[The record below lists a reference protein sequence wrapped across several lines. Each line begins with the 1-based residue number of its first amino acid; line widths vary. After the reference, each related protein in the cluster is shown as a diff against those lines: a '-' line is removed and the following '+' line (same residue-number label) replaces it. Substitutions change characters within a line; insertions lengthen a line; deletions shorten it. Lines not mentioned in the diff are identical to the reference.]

1 MPSTSTYREW
11 ILAKLKN
18 STDITYTAL
27 TPDHFAAVLEL
38 GNRVQ
43 GEGYLNLDN
52 LTDYYQRG
60 LKDGINAGIVAFYRD
75 QLVGFRL
82 TFAQGQWDIDQW
94 ATPAEW
100 DVEPATVC
108 YFKCNTVDP
117 AMQGYGIGS
126 TLLSKAV
133 DAAQRQGSNA
143 GLAHIWLASP
153 GNSAFKY
160 FSKNG
165 GRLIKEH
172 PNKWQY
178 AAMYEGYDC
187 PVCDSLCACV
197 AAEMLLTFSQQ

>member
-1 MPSTSTYREW
+1 MANKSDQIRYSE
-11 ILAKLKN
+11 
-18 STDITYTAL
+18 L
-27 TPDHFAAVLEL
+27 TPEHFSAVLEL

-43 GEGYLNLDN
+43 GDGYLNLEN

-60 LKDGINAGIVAFYRD
+60 IKNRINAGLVAFYND

-82 TFAQGQWDIDQW
+82 TFAQGQWEIDEW
-94 ATPAEW
+94 STPDKW
-100 DVEPATVC
+100 QLDSSRVC

-126 TLLSKAV
+126 ELLRRAVEKAK
-133 DAAQRQGSNA
+133 QQGSLA

-153 GNSAFKY
+153 GNSAFRY

-165 GRLIKEH
+165 GRLIKKH

-178 AAMYEGYDC
+178 AALYEGYDC
-187 PVCDSLCACV
+187 PVCDELCKCV
-197 AAEMLLTFSQQ
+197 AAEMLLNFAD